1 MKLYLIILLLILSCN
16 SSCQKP
22 NKNSLLEIKQAE
34 LTDNI
39 PPGIDGLKYNKL
51 GLAIKSDNL
60 EEIKK
65 LLKKGS
71 DIEIAAEDEYNEYSA
86 LYIAIINRN
95 EKIVKFLIGN
105 KANVNSVL
113 NDEGYTLLITAIKS
127 NDINIVQE
135 LLNAGVKLNASTDIE
150 GNKKFIPILEST
162 ISNQL
167 DITKL
172 LMENG
177 ADPFEKNFENISA
190 FEYAKNNNKN
200 LLAVFESKN
209 KYAEIKGNYKS
220 DCNSKVS
227 FLILDNDNAYLDLI
241 TNDEY
246 VRLVMT
252 IINKEVYFNN
262 LAGITRLNKTLD
274 WNSIST
280 KHSVMNIK
288 QVSDHEI
295 IINWIGFYN
304 TKNRKTEISE
314 NPFGNNNN
322 TRVHKCE

>member
-22 NKNSLLEIKQAE
+22 NKNSLLEIKKTE

-39 PPGIDGLKYNKL
+39 PSEIDGLKYNKL

-60 EEIKK
+60 EEIKE

-113 NDEGYTLLITAIKS
+113 NDEGYTLLIAAIKS

-200 LLAVFESKN
+200 LLTVFESKN
-209 KYAEIKGNYKS
+209 KYAEIKGKYKS

-241 TNDEY
+241 TNDGY

-252 IINKEVYFNN
+252 IINKEIYFNN

-304 TKNRKTEISE
+304 IENRKTEISE